1 MQYSELVEVYEQL
14 EATSKRL
21 EKTSILA
28 AFLKKLKH
36 EGNKEIV
43 YLVQGRIFPDYD
55 QREIGISTQLIIKA
69 LAKSVGMPEH
79 NIVNEWKLIGDL
91 GKVAE
96 KLVEK
101 KKQHTLYSKRLTAE
115 KVLDNL
121 RKLTEFIGKGTVEKK
136 MGLIAELLT
145 SASPSEAK
153 YIVRTILND
162 LRIGVGT
169 GVLRDAIT
177 EACYNDKEMTEK
189 VQAAYDMTTD
199 FALVFELACKGKK
212 DIEEVEIYPGRPLK
226 VMLFLK
232 VKDIKEG
239 FEAVGK
245 PAAVEYKYDGF
256 RMMIHKTK
264 KHEIKIFTRRLDE
277 VTSQFPEVKGYVE
290 RYVKGDTYILD
301 SEAVGYDPKTFK
313 YRPFQDISQRIKRKY
328 NIEKLQKELPIE
340 VNVFDILYYNGK
352 NLLKTPF
359 IERRKIIEKAVT
371 EKRGKI
377 KLAEEIITDNE
388 TKAQEF
394 YKEALKIGEEGVMIK
409 KLEAPYKPGARVGSG
424 VKLKPEEN
432 EFDLVI
438 VKAEY
443 GTGKRAGWL
452 TSYTVACRQGSKLL
466 EIGKFSTG
474 LKEKEEEGSSFI
486 ELTKLLK
493 PLIIEEHGREVS
505 VKPKIVVTVRYQN
518 IQQSPTY
525 GSGYAMRF
533 PRFVMLR
540 PDRSVNDIATLAEVE
555 RDARKQQR

>member
-1 MQYSELVEVYEQL
+1 MLYSGLVEVYEQL

-28 AFLKKLKH
+28 VFLKKLKH

-55 QREIGISTQLIIKA
+55 QREIGVSTQLIIKA

-101 KKQHTLYSKRLTAE
+101 KKQHTLYSKKLTAE

-145 SASPSEAK
+145 SASPLEAK

-169 GVLRDAIT
+169 GVLRDAIV

-245 PAAVEYKYDGF
+245 PAAIEYKYDGF

-264 KHEIKIFTRRLDE
+264 KGEIKIFTRRLDE

-290 RYVKGDTYILD
+290 KYVKGDTYILD

-328 NIEKLQKELPIE
+328 NIEKLQKELPVE
-340 VNVFDILYYNGK
+340 VDVFDILYYNGK

-359 IERRKIIEKAVT
+359 IERRKIIEHAVT

-518 IQQSPTY
+518 IQESPTY

-540 PDRSVNDIATLAEVE
+540 PDRSVDDIATLAEVE

>member
-1 MQYSELVEVYEQL
+1 MQYSELVEVYQQL

-301 SEAVGYDPKTFK
+301 SEAVGYDSKTMK

-328 NIEKLQKELPIE
+328 NIEKLQKELPVE

-359 IERRKIIEKAVT
+359 IERRKIIEHAVT

-377 KLAEEIITDNE
+377 KLAEEIITDDE

>member
-1 MQYSELVEVYEQL
+1 MQYSELVEVYQQL

-245 PAAVEYKYDGF
+245 PAAIEYKYDGF

-290 RYVKGDTYILD
+290 KYVKGDTYILD
-301 SEAVGYDPKTFK
+301 SEAVGYDSKTMK

-352 NLLKTPF
+352 NLLKMPF

-388 TKAQEF
+388 TKAQDF
-394 YKEALKIGEEGVMIK
+394 YKQALKIGEEGVMIK

>member
-1 MQYSELVEVYEQL
+1 MLYSGLVEVYEQL

-28 AFLKKLKH
+28 VFLKKLKH
-36 EGNKEIV
+36 EGNKEVV

-101 KKQHTLYSKRLTAE
+101 KKQHTLYSKNLTAE

-145 SASPSEAK
+145 SASPLEAK

-169 GVLRDAIT
+169 GVLRDAIV

-245 PAAVEYKYDGF
+245 PAAIEYKYDGF

-290 RYVKGDTYILD
+290 KYVKGDTYILD

-388 TKAQEF
+388 QKAEDF
-394 YKEALKIGEEGVMIK
+394 YKQALKIGEEGVMIK

-493 PLIIEEHGREVS
+493 PLITEEHGREVS

-518 IQQSPTY
+518 IQESPTY

-540 PDRSVNDIATLAEVE
+540 PDRSVDDIATLAEVE
-555 RDARKQQR
+555 RDAKKQQR